1 MPSLNA
7 LGLACLSDPRYLR
20 VGWLPSTSE
29 LGITCLSNPHYLGL
43 GWLPSPSA
51 ELGTLLSPE
60 SIWVWLA
67 PNPAC
72 PGLGTLS
79 SPHLRHDHSFK
90 CAKEWLDLKGFL
102 SLLKICLS
110 VAPQVFMI
118 YWYAKTCKNTW
129 FLWRVCWIFIMWK
142 KGWKQWMI
150 YWKTYVE
157 GHEGNH
163 TSKIFLKGKR
173 KTWGRSL
180 YLEILLSG

>member
-7 LGLACLSDPRYLR
+7 LGLTCLSDPRYLGL
-20 VGWLPSTSE
+20 GWLPSTSE

-43 GWLPSPSA
+43 GYQPSPSA

-72 PGLGTLS
+72 SGLGTLS

-110 VAPQVFMI
+110 VAPKSL
-118 YWYAKTCKNTW
+118 WYIDMQRLVKILGFYDEFVEFSSCEKKGGNNGWYTGQPMWRGMKEIILQK
-129 FLWRVCWIFIMWK
+129 FSWRVREK
-142 KGWKQWMI
+142 HE
-150 YWKTYVE
+150 E
-157 GHEGNH
+157 GAC
-163 TSKIFLKGKR
+163 T
-173 KTWGRSL
+173 
-180 YLEILLSG
+180 